1 MIDRIKGI
9 LAEKTPVSIV
19 VETAMGICF
28 EIRIPIS
35 TYEKLPP
42 VGKDCTLYTH
52 LHISQ
57 DDIRIY
63 GFSETGERRLFQLL
77 NKISGIGPKIALSV
91 LSTMPISMFVKAV
104 ERNEEGLITKVPG
117 IGKKSAQR
125 MIVELKGNIAHLL
138 EHVDGTTASIMNDV
152 GTEVENALV
161 SLGFNLKDIRRELAL
176 MPADVLALPSEQ
188 IIKETI
194 KRLYQRSK

>member
-1 MIDRIKGI
+1 MIDRIKGT
-9 LAEKTPVSIV
+9 LLDKTPVSV
-19 VETAMGICF
+19 VIDTAMGLSF

-35 TYEKLPP
+35 TYEKLPSA
-42 VGKDCTLYTH
+42 GKECTLFSH

-57 DDIRIY
+57 DDIRLY
-63 GFSETGERRLFQLL
+63 GFSTLEERKLFQLL

-91 LSTMPISMFVKAV
+91 LSTLSINAFARAV

-125 MIVELKGNIAHLL
+125 LIVELKGNVSHLL
-138 EHVDGTTASIMNDV
+138 DHPGDQTDLTMGDAGSEIET
-152 GTEVENALV
+152 ALV
-161 SLGFNLKDIRRELAL
+161 SLGFNPKDIRRELAL
-176 MPADVLALPSEQ
+176 LPAEVMALPAGQ